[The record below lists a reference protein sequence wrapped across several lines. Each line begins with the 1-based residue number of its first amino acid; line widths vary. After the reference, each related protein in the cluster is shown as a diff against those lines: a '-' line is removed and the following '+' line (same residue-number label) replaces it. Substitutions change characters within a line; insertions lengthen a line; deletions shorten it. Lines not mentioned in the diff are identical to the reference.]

1 MRKKIWISIL
11 VLVITIAGV
20 YFFVKFNPPLEI
32 GTLGLS
38 GDNKS
43 ALIGIGNK
51 GFQKIRILNVSVN
64 NNEKPSDTKIQIDNA
79 SQGFIVTDDFTNES
93 SKKYKFV
100 DINEAVIKTGTS
112 PSSTYE
118 YSDDGTDSDIN
129 EIYGISVLHKEAINQ
144 VHIMYS
150 YFGISFNET
159 VIFN

>member
-51 GFQKIRILNVSVN
+51 GFQKIRILNVSIN
-64 NNEKPSDTKIQIDNA
+64 NNEKPSETKIQIDNA

-93 SKKYKFV
+93 SKNYKFV
-100 DINEAVIKTGTS
+100 DIDEVVIKTGTS
-112 PSSTYE
+112 PSSTFE
-118 YSDDGTDSDIN
+118 YSDDGSDSDTS

-144 VHIMYS
+144 VHIKYR
-150 YFGISFNET
+150 YLGIPFNET